1 MQWYK
6 PMKGK
11 SNYARGIGDRSHNSA
26 AITRIRGNLRLKR
39 LKLTYYYLLKKK
51 YTDTQKLYVLTRY

>member
-1 MQWYK
+1 
-6 PMKGK
+6 MKGK

-39 LKLTYYYLLKKK
+39 LKLTYYYLLKKC
-51 YTDTQKLYVLTRY
+51 TLTPKSYMF